1 MNEHP
6 SSPDAFRT
14 TRWTLVREAHG
25 ESAEA
30 RAALSELCT
39 AYYAPV
45 QAYIAR
51 TSRDLGDVG
60 DLAGGFFARILAGS
74 LLGGAARERG
84 RFRAYL
90 LGAVKHF
97 LADTRDRLATAKRGG
112 QAQHVALDA
121 GTDTS
126 GGVNVVAES
135 PAPDTW
141 FDRQW
146 GIAVLDQALTTLAAE
161 HEAQGKGAHF
171 RLLKPW
177 LTGGADTTQAEAAAS
192 LDITEGAFK
201 VAVHRLR
208 HRFRE
213 LVKAHIAQTVST
225 EEELR
230 DEIRYLI
237 EVVS

>member
-1 MNEHP
+1 VT
-6 SSPDAFRT
+6 DAFHT

-25 ESAEA
+25 ASPEA
-30 RAALSELCT
+30 RAALSELCA
-39 AYYAPV
+39 AYYTPIHG
-45 QAYIAR
+45 YIAH
-51 TSRDLGDVG
+51 TARDLGDPR
-60 DLAGGFFARILAGS
+60 DLAQDFFARLLAGS
-74 LLGGAARERG
+74 VLGGAARERG

-97 LADTRDRLATAKRGG
+97 LADTRDRLSAAKRGG
-112 QAQHVALDA
+112 LAEHVALGP

-126 GGVNVVAES
+126 PGLDIAAPGQ

-146 GIAVLDQALTTLAAE
+146 GIAILDQALTTLAVE
-161 HEAQGKGAHF
+161 HEQQGKAAHF
-171 RLLKPW
+171 AVLKPW
-177 LTGGADTTQAEAAAS
+177 LTGSADTTQAEAAV
-192 LDITEGAFK
+192 LIEMTEGAFK
-201 VAVHRLR
+201 VAIHRLR

-230 DEIRYLI
+230 DELRYLI